1 MFPGADGPVIASD
14 RSTGKWG
21 RGRRGDEIVVDP
33 RLASESQL
41 KASGYLGRETYLYD
55 AVIELAA
62 LLFGTLSQH
71 GAFPR
76 SAIWSRE
83 LPVIALT
90 AQFAID
96 QIYKIQQ
103 SRNFTNTLANTLTN
117 TLTNLP

>member
-1 MFPGADGPVIASD
+1 METGDG
-14 RSTGKWG
+14 
-21 RGRRGDEIVVDP
+21 RGDEIVVDP
-33 RLASESQL
+33 RLASESLLRQQL

-76 SAIWSRE
+76 SATWSRE
-83 LPVIALT
+83 LPIIALT
-90 AQFAID
+90 AQFPID

-117 TLTNLP
+117 TLTNLS